1 MDHALS
7 PGSRNRS
14 VIVPL
19 VPAPDPIEL
28 LARFASLP
36 DVALLDGASDSAD
49 LGHFSYLSAD
59 PVASFVSPASDWPA
73 VRERLSQT
81 IDASFPHDAALPP
94 FQGGWIGWL
103 SYELGTAFD
112 RMPRAPRDDLQTP
125 DIALALYDWV
135 IAWDHLSG
143 ESWLV
148 CSGIDADGHCDPARA
163 EARATTVLAR
173 LRDGVA
179 ATARSPVTR
188 AAIAPGTVA
197 IDAFE
202 VAPPGL
208 TGDFTPEAY
217 CDAVQ
222 QVIDHICA
230 GDLFQANLSQRFLA
244 PFAGEPHALY
254 RAMRR
259 IAAAPMAAC
268 LARSDR
274 YLLSAS
280 PELFLR
286 LDPRSRAVET
296 RPIKGTRPRGENADR
311 DAALASELLASEK
324 DRAENVM
331 IVDLLRND
339 LSRVCTPESIQVPA
353 LCRLD
358 THAAVHHLVSIVTG
372 SLRSEFGPLELIEA
386 TFPGGSIT
394 GAPKLRATE
403 VIASLEPVTRG
414 AYCGAIGWIGCD
426 GGVEFSVAIRTITL
440 AYGVAAIH
448 AGGGITAQS
457 DPEEEYQETLDKARA
472 LVRAVKESQ

>member
-1 MDHALS
+1 MDHSLNPA
-7 PGSRNRS
+7 GRNRS

-36 DVALLDGASDSAD
+36 DVALLDGASDTPD
-49 LGHFSYLSAD
+49 LGRFSYLAAD
-59 PVASFVSPASDWPA
+59 PVTSLVAPAAEWES
-73 VRERLSQT
+73 VRARVRHT
-81 IDASFPHDAALPP
+81 ITSSFPYDDGLPP

-112 RMPRAPRDDLQTP
+112 RMPRAPRDDLHTP

-143 ESWLV
+143 QSWLV
-148 CSGIDADGHCDPARA
+148 SSGIDAEGRCDEARA
-163 EARATTVLAR
+163 EARATAVLAQ
-173 LRDGVA
+173 LREGGRATPPRAVGGA
-179 ATARSPVTR
+179 A
-188 AAIAPGTVA
+188 APGRVA
-197 IDAFE
+197 IEAFE
-202 VAPPGL
+202 VSPPGL
-208 TGDFTPEAY
+208 TGDFTPAEY
-217 CDAVQ
+217 RDAVQ
-222 QVIDHICA
+222 RVIDHICA

-268 LARSDR
+268 LARPDR
-274 YLLSAS
+274 HLLSAS

-286 LDPRSRAVET
+286 LDPRTRVVET
-296 RPIKGTRPRGENADR
+296 RPIKGTRPRGKDATE
-311 DAALASELLASEK
+311 DAALASELIASEK

-372 SLRSEFGPLELIEA
+372 TLRPECDTLDLIEA

-403 VIASLEPVTRG
+403 LIAALEPVTRG

-440 AYGVAAIH
+440 ANGVAAIH

-472 LVRAVKESQ
+472 LVRALAEIQ